1 MSETVMDLIQQFRKE
16 ITTKPCKDLGY
27 CPYGP
32 MVEDFPHLNEK
43 DIWRCGVFGHQCP
56 VTIVAEPFMDEG
68 E

>member
-1 MSETVMDLIQQFRKE
+1 MSEMVMDLIQQFRKE

-27 CPYGP
+27 CPYGQ

-56 VTIVAEPFMDEG
+56 VTYVAEPFMDEG

>member
-1 MSETVMDLIQQFRKE
+1 MSEMVMDLIQQFRKE
-16 ITTKPCKDLGY
+16 IIKKPCKDLGY

>member
-1 MSETVMDLIQQFRKE
+1 MSEMVMDLIQQFRKE

-56 VTIVAEPFMDEG
+56 VTVVSEPFVDE
-68 E
+68 EN

>member
-1 MSETVMDLIQQFRKE
+1 MSEMVMDLIQQFRKE